1 MSAPNW
7 NDLLNSQRHF
17 EKLQGEE
24 RERANEASSHYITQ
38 LALGI
43 SGIGSLL
50 SCTATNGVTGLC
62 PDAAANIGWMMTAV
76 GDLINRLNDIS
87 VETQIDDTGSSRS
100 E

>member
-17 EKLQGEE
+17 EKLQGGD
-24 RERANEASSHYITQ
+24 RERANEAATNYIAQ
-38 LALGI
+38 LAAGI

-50 SCTATNGVTGLC
+50 ACTASNGVTGLT
-62 PDAAANIGWMMTAV
+62 DEAATDVGWMLKNV
-76 GDLINRLNDIS
+76 GDLIVRLSDIA
-87 VETQIDDTGSSRS
+87 VETMPDTDSSRS